1 MDYFHNNISHR
12 QFSVPMFR
20 DRRVR
25 KAKRYM
31 RSADPNRPL
40 GTGHPERGMGPEP
53 AISYRGNVMP
63 DEPAPTGLS
72 PEAVGAR
79 PGPGSVFLK
88 VLSGV
93 LSGGLI
99 VVLFWAII
107 PKITEFSSVG
117 EELKSMRPS
126 LVIAMIAMALII
138 RLALSESY
146 AVLTPGVSLWKN
158 FIAKEASTTVS
169 NVVPGPSGTAA
180 QWAILRSWGL
190 STERFA
196 RATVSVS
203 TTTYILIL
211 VAPGALSIIWIL
223 AGMPASPGGD
233 HTWLVVLAGLVL
245 SALTILV
252 VVGIARSVG
261 LAGWLGRLGQKCVN
275 PFRRLFNKPMMTD
288 WADKAIQLRA
298 DLLEELRARGGRLC
312 AWVFVNYGVNGV
324 LLVVCLWAC
333 GATYKELPLTLGLIL
348 YAIGRVFTIIQV
360 TPGGVGVT
368 EIIYTSVYVAVL
380 GDSAH
385 DAVVAGVL
393 LYRALTYAL
402 PIVSGAFAYLI
413 WRVMRRSEI
422 HEQREAAREA
432 EKSAAPATD
441 K

>member
-1 MDYFHNNISHR
+1 M
-12 QFSVPMFR
+12 
-20 DRRVR
+20 
-25 KAKRYM
+25 
-31 RSADPNRPL
+31 
-40 GTGHPERGMGPEP
+40 T
-53 AISYRGNVMP
+53 P
-63 DEPAPTGLS
+63 DEPAPRGLT

-88 VLSGV
+88 VLSAA
-93 LSGGLI
+93 LSGGLV

-107 PKITEFSSVG
+107 PKITEFSQVG
-117 EELKSMRPS
+117 EELKSMS
-126 LVIAMIAMALII
+126 AAVVIAMLAMALTI
-138 RLALSESY
+138 RLALAESY

-203 TTTYILIL
+203 TTTYVLIL
-211 VAPGALSIIWIL
+211 VAPGVLFVIWALL
-223 AGMPASPGGD
+223 GMPSSPGG
-233 HTWLVVLAGLVL
+233 HYTLLVGLAGLVL
-245 SALTILV
+245 SAVTLLV
-252 VVGIARSVG
+252 VAGIARSVK
-261 LAGWLGRLGQKCVN
+261 LAAWLGRLGQKCVN
-275 PFRRLFNKPMMTD
+275 PFRRLFGKPSMTD
-288 WADKAIQLRA
+288 WEEKTVHLRA
-298 DLLEELRARGGRLC
+298 DLIEELQQRGGRLFS
-312 AWVFVNYGVNGV
+312 WVFANYGINGV

-348 YAIGRVFTIIQV
+348 YGIGRVLTIIQV

-380 GDSAH
+380 GESAH
-385 DAVVAGVL
+385 DSVVAGVL

-413 WRVMRRSEI
+413 WRLMRRSEI
-422 HEQREAAREA
+422 HEEREKEREA
-432 EKSAAPATD
+432 ERAAEEAAPA
-441 K
+441 KES